1 MPKLSRALI
10 VSEYHKL
17 TKDPKIKGKFGKYM
31 NDKYSLRNLDL
42 AAEADDNMSLLRIL
56 KDHAQD

>member
-10 VSEYHKL
+10 VSEYHKQS
-17 TKDPKIKGKFGKYM
+17 KDPKTKGNFGKYM

-42 AAEADDNMSLLRIL
+42 AAETDDNMSLLRIL

>member
-1 MPKLSRALI
+1 MPKLSRELI
-10 VSEYHKL
+10 VSEYQNINKNP
-17 TKDPKIKGKFGKYM
+17 DIKGRFGAYM

-56 KDHAQD
+56 KDHVQK

>member
-10 VSEYHKL
+10 VSEYQDINKR
-17 TKDPKIKGKFGKYM
+17 PEVKGRFGAYM
-31 NDKYSLRNLDL
+31 NDKYALRNLDL

-56 KDHAQD
+56 KDHVQK